1 MCVNDQCLAV
11 LLQACAA
18 GLRQSWQNGFEPEAQ
33 LQFVS
38 DAVMAFA
45 HALKVELLLFVPS
58 VIMTCARQLEPVET
72 SNLPDV
78 RPSSPRASSEQLL
91 TTAINVRTVAHV
103 FFFVMINIATAVSLH
118 FLTRD
123 EQHCLSSV
131 FIVCRNTSTPVCNNR
146 PCRIFALCLMERA
159 AETVALVMYEFI
171 SCQYQ
176 QSHLHI

>member
-1 MCVNDQCLAV
+1 MYVCNDQCLPV

-18 GLRQSWQNGFEPEAQ
+18 GLQQSWQNGFEPEAQ

-45 HALKVELLLFVPS
+45 HALKVELLFVPS
-58 VIMTCARQLEPVET
+58 VIMTCVWQLQPVET
-72 SNLPDV
+72 SNLPTV
-78 RPSSPRASSEQLL
+78 RPSSPRARSEHCSPLQLMSTQWL
-91 TTAINVRTVAHV
+91 M
-103 FFFVMINIATAVSLH
+103 FFFVMINIAKAVSLH

-146 PCRIFALCLMERA
+146 ACRIGALYLMERA